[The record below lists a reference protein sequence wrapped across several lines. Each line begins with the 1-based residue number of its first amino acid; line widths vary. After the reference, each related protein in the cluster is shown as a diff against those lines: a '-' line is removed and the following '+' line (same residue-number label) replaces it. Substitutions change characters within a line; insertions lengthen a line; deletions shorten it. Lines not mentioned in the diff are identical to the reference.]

1 MLSRSFA
8 RFQSLALGFVFLTL
22 LTLGCRTPGRGDFS
36 LSKAFSPPPTLP
48 SDPEVDSLGEP
59 VVENGADGVSM
70 TLGDAPPEALWTNNY
85 QEALH
90 QAESEGKHVL
100 AFFTGSDFCQPCMQL
115 HREVLATPEFENW
128 ARDRFVLLELDYP
141 KRTPL
146 SPELAQQNQELL
158 ADYSVRRF
166 PTVLVLSAQGEVV
179 GKSNGYLGGGP
190 EAWTA
195 SIDAQICR

>member
-1 MLSRSFA
+1 MSRHFP
-8 RFQSLALGFVFLTL
+8 RFHLPALGFVCLTL
-22 LTLGCRTPGRGDFS
+22 LTLGCRTPGMGDFS
-36 LSKAFSPPPTLP
+36 LAKAFAPPPMLP
-48 SDPEVDSLGEP
+48 SDPEADSLAEP
-59 VVENGADGVSM
+59 VVEDGADGVSM
-70 TLGDAPPEALWTNNY
+70 TLGDAPPAALWTNNY
-85 QEALH
+85 QEALS
-90 QAESEGKHVL
+90 QAASEGKQVL

-158 ADYSVRRF
+158 THYSVRRF
-166 PTVLVLSAQGEVV
+166 PTVLVLSPQGEVV

-190 EAWTA
+190 DAWTA
-195 SIDAQICR
+195 DVDSQVLR